1 MLRKLVK
8 ALGLVSEKRESIA
21 YRNVRFTVF
30 NDPKL
35 TSFVF
40 FLYSRCSN
48 TFSLTEVELVIC

>member
-40 FLYSRCSN
+40 FLEAFFFMWTIFN
-48 TFSLTEVELVIC
+48 IFF

>member
-8 ALGLVSEKRESIA
+8 ALGLVSEKRERIA

-40 FLYSRCSN
+40 FLEAFFFYVDH
-48 TFSLTEVELVIC
+48 F